1 MLISPLDTAEAL
13 TSPNAGSMLLS
24 AMTEEIEKDWEKGT
38 IQGRSQAV
46 GRGLTIAVPILKSL
60 NAAKTTKTVGKV
72 AGKTAQETA
81 EEAAERVARETA
93 QEATER
99 AARETAE
106 RSAKETAQ
114 ETTKETAKTDDI
126 TTVKRGDNNG
136 ADGSG
141 VKIRGEVDETKV
153 GEVKVTSA
161 EGNKIGGDGVQT
173 SGPVPETKFKALN
186 DGIKEKFLDAASE
199 IRKVDEALDSKL
211 LENMNKKRN
220 LLSSRLKK
228 KINFGYA
235 EVNLDFSI
243 SSEFF
248 AQSSIHKPSDLSQIV
263 KDRIGKISYQSENPI
278 FKTKKV
284 NGENIVDGM
293 GAWDRIVDTESK
305 ILEDIA
311 NS

>member
-60 NAAKTTKTVGKV
+60 NAAKTTKMVGKV

-81 EEAAERVARETA
+81 EEAAERV
-93 QEATER
+93 
-99 AARETAE
+99 ARETAE

>member
-38 IQGRSQAV
+38 IQGRSQSV

-81 EEAAERVARETA
+81 EEVAESV
-93 QEATER
+93 
-99 AARETAE
+99 ARETAE
-106 RSAKETAQ
+106 RSTKETAQ
-114 ETTKETAKTDDI
+114 ETIKETAKTDDI

-173 SGPVPETKFKALN
+173 SGSVPETKFKALN

-263 KDRIGKISYQSENPI
+263 KDRIGKISYQCQQSCGDVSHHTNY
-278 FKTKKV
+278 
-284 NGENIVDGM
+284 
-293 GAWDRIVDTESK
+293 GATPYCYSGFSGFVPCWSLHECGR
-305 ILEDIA
+305 
-311 NS
+311 

>member
-1 MLISPLDTAEAL
+1 MQQKPPTK
-13 TSPNAGSMLLS
+13 TV
-24 AMTEEIEKDWEKGT
+24 EK
-38 IQGRSQAV
+38 V
-46 GRGLTIAVPILKSL
+46 
-60 NAAKTTKTVGKV
+60 AAKTT
-72 AGKTAQETA
+72 Q
-81 EEAAERVARETA
+81 
-93 QEATER
+93 
-99 AARETAE
+99 
-106 RSAKETAQ
+106 
-114 ETTKETAKTDDI
+114 ETAKTDDI